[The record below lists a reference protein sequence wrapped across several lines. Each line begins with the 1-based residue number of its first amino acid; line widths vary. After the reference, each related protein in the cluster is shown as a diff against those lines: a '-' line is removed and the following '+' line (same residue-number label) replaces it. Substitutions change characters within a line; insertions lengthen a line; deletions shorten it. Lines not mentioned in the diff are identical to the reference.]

1 MIFLMPIKLR
11 LNFLMRKILISLKK
25 IRFLKSKNN
34 SLLERNNILTQE
46 IESLKSSSS
55 VNEIAHPWT
64 EVLNEI
70 LDRSKTYGD
79 KRGLG

>member
-1 MIFLMPIKLR
+1 MPIKLR

-55 VNEIAHPWT
+55 VNEIAHP
-64 EVLNEI
+64 
-70 LDRSKTYGD
+70 
-79 KRGLG
+79 